1 MNFNNIINKIKE
13 IEPNIKFVGKFDENN
28 LKTGNWEYY
37 YSNGN
42 IRKKGNYLNGLEEG
56 YWESYWSNGK
66 LMYKENYINGTFYEI
81 KSYNK

>member
-1 MNFNNIINKIKE
+1 MRLNNIINKIKE
-13 IEPNIKFVGKFDENN
+13 IRPNIKFVGSFDDNN
-28 LKTGNWEYY
+28 LKTGYWELY

-42 IRKKGNYLNGLEEG
+42 LRRKGNYINGKEDG

-66 LMYKENYINGTFYEI
+66 IMYKENYINGTFYEI